1 MELLTQ
7 DGVKINAVHSR
18 SQSTDLCV
26 VLAHGFTNNMRTP
39 HVRAIARGLVAEGI
53 GVLSYD
59 SRGHGRSGG
68 HSTVGDRE
76 PLDLDVVVAE
86 ARLLGYERVVTC
98 GWSMGGSVVI
108 RHAALRGKACGGFV
122 LSHPPDAV
130 VSVSA
135 LSRWYYRDTAAMRR
149 VHYAIE
155 KPSGRAVAKYVL
167 RTRIWHQHWDP
178 VPVSPVQCIADVAP
192 LPLLIVHGDQD
203 QYFPLEH
210 PLALAE
216 AAGVGA
222 QLWIEKGMGH
232 AEKAAT
238 PDLVARL
245 ARQMQLLVAV

>member
-1 MELLTQ
+1 MELLTA
-7 DGVKINAVHSR
+7 DGVALNAVHSR
-18 SQSTDLCV
+18 ARSMDLCV
-26 VLAHGFTNNMRTP
+26 VLAHGFTNNVRTP
-39 HVRAIARGLVAEGI
+39 HVRSIARWLVAERV
-53 GVLSYD
+53 GVLSCD
-59 SRGHGRSGG
+59 SRGHGQSGG
-68 HSTVGDRE
+68 HSTVGDLE
-76 PLDLDVVVAE
+76 PLDLDTVVAE
-86 ARLLGYERVVTC
+86 ARLLGYRRVVTC

-108 RHAALRGKACGGFV
+108 RHAALRGKLCGGFV
-122 LSHPPDAV
+122 LSHAPDAV
-130 VSVSA
+130 VSVSG

-149 VHYAIE
+149 VLYAIE
-155 KPSGRAVAKYVL
+155 KPSGRAVARVVL
-167 RTRIWHQHWDP
+167 RTRIWHEHWDP

-216 AAGVGA
+216 AAGPAA

-245 ARQMQLLVAV
+245 AQQIQALVSA